1 VSEGT
6 VKLGELGRRQGG
18 DKVGE
23 LTLKHQREKI
33 AADCGRAWQAIFRP
47 QHDLGCESQDFPIDG
62 GADHRRD
69 ILMLSHKGSGYD
81 DVKSGLAATLGDPLS
96 GAVDLPSPHERA
108 CSEMSRRAWRAR
120 RLRCFRNSSPSF
132 ASISRRRSRSA
143 NSRSAVRTSADR
155 LRSRG
160 ELSANSPRSF
170 RVASSIVTAIV
181 FILGSV
187 SISWGDFN
195 AFSLSLTCGQIK

>member
-81 DVKSGLAATLGDPLS
+81 DIKSGLAATLGDPLS
-96 GAVDLPSPHERA
+96 GGA
-108 CSEMSRRAWRAR
+108 
-120 RLRCFRNSSPSF
+120 
-132 ASISRRRSRSA
+132 ISM
-143 NSRSAVRTSADR
+143 
-155 LRSRG
+155 
-160 ELSANSPRSF
+160 LSAF
-170 RVASSIVTAIV
+170 SSRA
-181 FILGSV
+181 GRQ
-187 SISWGDFN
+187 GDQMTTGN
-195 AFSLSLTCGQIK
+195 RR